1 MTEFIKSILLLLVL
15 LNPFLVII
23 YLIDILQKLDS
34 KRFRNVLI
42 RAGFIAAA
50 VFVCFSVLGTAV
62 FSSFLQVDF
71 ASFQIFGGIVFLLIG
86 IQFVFKGPDAIEV
99 LRGESEHIAG
109 AVAMPVLIGPGTI
122 SASVVI
128 GERHNMFVG
137 SMAVLAA
144 TALCIATI
152 YVLKKVHDFVR
163 TRREALIQ
171 RYIEIAGR
179 ITALFVGTVQIEMI
193 FQGLKSWISKIM
205 V

>member
-1 MTEFIKSILLLLVL
+1 MAEFIKSILLLLVL
-15 LNPFLVII
+15 LNPFLVVI
-23 YLIDILQKLDS
+23 YLIDIIQKLDS

-50 VFVCFSVLGTAV
+50 VFVCFSILGTAV
-62 FSSFLQVDF
+62 FSSFFQVDF

-128 GERHNMFVG
+128 GERHNLVIG
-137 SMAVLAA
+137 SLAVLAA
-144 TALCIATI
+144 TVLCIATI
-152 YVLKKVHDFVR
+152 YILKRVHDYVR

-179 ITALFVGTVQIEMI
+179 ITALFVGTVAIEMI
-193 FQGLKSWISKIM
+193 FQGLKSWIAKMII
-205 V
+205 